1 MASAHLFKLFS
12 VSAIDSVGAPSFRVF
27 LRKVGG
33 RNLNFY
39 KSRVARV
46 GGSIGEY
53 RSLLPTLAKE
63 RKDGAPRIVVIPA
76 RNQRVAHP
84 PPNDRV

>member
-12 VSAIDSVGAPSFRVF
+12 VSAIETVCAPSFRVF

-46 GGSIGEY
+46 GGSGSIGPCY
-53 RSLLPTLAKE
+53 PPLQKN
-63 RKDGAPRIVVIPA
+63 A
-76 RNQRVAHP
+76 RMGHP
-84 PPNDRV
+84 VSW